1 MSDPDTIRAEIERTR
16 GNLSSDV
23 NAFTD
28 RVSPGNVARRQV
40 GRARGA
46 AVGLKDRVMGTAHQA
61 TEGVSSATSSATDT
75 LSSASEALSSA
86 PGRVKTQ
93 ASGNPLAAGVIALGV
108 GWLLGSILPASS
120 KETQLAGE
128 VKANAGTLAQP
139 LTEAAKDAAQELK
152 EPAQQAVS
160 AVKETAAEAAS
171 TVKDEGQSAAQNVKG
186 EAQDAKDNVQQAR
199 S

>member
-1 MSDPDTIRAEIERTR
+1 MSDPDAIRAEIERTR

-40 GRARGA
+40 GKARGA

-61 TEGVSSATSSATDT
+61 GEGMSSATSSASDS
-75 LSSASEALSSA
+75 LSSASSALATA
-86 PGRVKTQ
+86 PDRVKTQ
-93 ASGNPLAAGVIALGV
+93 TSGNPLAAGVIALGV
-108 GWLLGSILPASS
+108 GWLLGSAFPAST

-139 LTEAAKDAAQELK
+139 LTDAAKEAAQELK
-152 EPAQQAVS
+152 EPAQQAVA
-160 AVKETAAEAAS
+160 AVRETATDAAS
-171 TVKDEGQSAAQNVKG
+171 TVKSEGQSAAQDVKG
-186 EAQDAKDNVQQAR
+186 QAQDAKENVQQTRA
-199 S
+199 